1 MGYLQ
6 IVVSSTLWNMSHNLN
21 SLNGV
26 GYIGDDIGDCYT
38 GYLRGDLEF
47 TYIGRW
53 CEGKQSGIGL
63 VFFDIS
69 DLI

>member
-1 MGYLQ
+1 M
-6 IVVSSTLWNMSHNLN
+6 VSSTLWNMSHNLN
-21 SLNGV
+21 SLHGV
-26 GYIGDDIGDCYT
+26 GYIGDDIGDYYT

-47 TYIGRW
+47 RLCLTYIGRW
-53 CEGKQSGIGL
+53 CEGEQSAIGL